1 MGAGGSGREQC
12 AEPAAPLRGGRVATP
27 LERLQGKYEILQKL
41 NEGGMGAVYKVRHRL
56 LDEIRVVKVVR
67 PQLEGQ
73 QELRERFFREA
84 RIAIRL
90 RHTNIAQLYDF
101 TIDDDGVAFI
111 VQEFIDGITL
121 VELLHRMNPPPL
133 GLTLEIA
140 GQALN
145 ALGYLHRKKYV
156 HRDVSP
162 DNLMLTRDEEGSP
175 LVKLIDLGIAKALSS
190 KSSLTTAGEFV
201 GKVRYASPEQF
212 RSAEGASIDARSDL
226 YSLGVV
232 MYELL
237 TGKSPI
243 KGEAIPSMIASHL
256 FEPPLPF
263 SKADPKG
270 RVPPELRKIVL
281 RCLAKRPD
289 ERFESAEKLGTELT
303 KLQKKNPLEPD
314 DLAKA
319 LTLPSDATV
328 PIPQVKPGSTQD
340 RLDKQ
345 FQMGTTPVPGRSDT
359 APTVSHAGPRRK
371 TSEISAPAPRPA
383 TPPPAPA
390 EGAQQIAVLL
400 AGASRLIQQ
409 GLLQEGKLQLAAV
422 IRLDP
427 ENHEAQKLLSQV
439 EATLAAQAKKARCAE
454 AEREVEARLTAGRLA
469 EARQRLDVAVAEL
482 GESPVFE
489 ALRAR
494 VESAVAREQHARV
507 TELLHEAR
515 AAVEESRFDE
525 GIASLQE
532 ALRIRPDD
540 LMVRQVLAKTQA
552 AREKH
557 EEEQRAARALAAAL
571 ATVDELLAKQAFKQ
585 ALVRLDAAVKQL
597 GDREELRAARARV
610 EDAREE
616 HRRREVV
623 ADLVERASVLAEAKD
638 FSGALEMVQQAR
650 AIGSADP
657 EQGRQI
663 EETEGTVKR
672 LEEEERRRMVAEV
685 MERALALSAERD
697 FTAALELVQQARAVG
712 VADLNLLRIV
722 SETES
727 AIKRQEGEQRRAT
740 IAELVRRANA
750 LATRKDFAG
759 ALGLLREARSLDA
772 EDHEIGRLIAETEA
786 AIERQ
791 EEERRR
797 LQKLTAAAAQVEGF
811 LEAGDLHDA
820 ERALAV
826 AEKLFPGDPT
836 FATLRLRTEE
846 LAEERREHT
855 LSELRGNAEAMV
867 GAGKHEQAITL
878 LQEAAA
884 ADPDNRKLIRLLEET
899 RRRAAEMAIEASLA
913 RGDLAEAERALALAE
928 RLFGLH
934 KSLRALRQRLEELQA
949 ADS

>member
-1 MGAGGSGREQC
+1 M
-12 AEPAAPLRGGRVATP
+12 ATP

-56 LDEIRVVKVVR
+56 LDEIRVIKVVR

-73 QELRERFFREA
+73 EELRERFFREA

-90 RHTNIAQLYDF
+90 RHPNIAQLYDF

-121 VELLHRMNPPPL
+121 VELLQRMNPPPL

-175 LVKLIDLGIAKALSS
+175 LVKLIDLGIAKALTS

-237 TGKSPI
+237 TGTSPI
-243 KGEAIPSMIASHL
+243 KGDAIPSMIASHL

-263 SKADPKG
+263 SKADPRG
-270 RVPPELRKIVL
+270 RVPAELRKLVL
-281 RCLAKRPD
+281 RCLAKRPE
-289 ERFESAEKLGTELT
+289 ERFASAEELGTDLA
-303 KLQKKNPLEPD
+303 KLQRKYPFEPD
-314 DLAKA
+314 DVEKA

-345 FQMGTTPVPGRSDT
+345 FQMGTTPAPGTPDT
-359 APTVSHAGPRRK
+359 APTVSHPGARRK
-371 TSEISAPAPRPA
+371 TKGTAAPPPPPA
-383 TPPPAPA
+383 TPAPAPA

-400 AGASRLIQQ
+400 AGASSLIGHGQ
-409 GLLQEGKLQLAAV
+409 LQEAKLQLAAV
-422 IRLDP
+422 VRLDP
-427 ENHEAQKLLSQV
+427 ENREAQRLLAEV
-439 EATLAAQAKKARCAE
+439 EGTLAAQVRKARCAA
-454 AEREVEARLTAGRLA
+454 AEREVEAHLAAGRLA
-469 EARQRLDVAVAEL
+469 DAHERLDAAVAEV
-482 GESPVFE
+482 GEGE
-489 ALRAR
+489 AFRKLRAR
-494 VESAVAREQHARV
+494 IESALAREQKARASA
-507 TELLHEAR
+507 LLAQAR
-515 AAVEESRFDE
+515 AAVEESRFDD
-525 GIASLQE
+525 GIASLEE
-532 ALRIRPDD
+532 ALRIAPDD
-540 LMVRQVLAKTQA
+540 LMVQQVLTRTQA
-552 AREKH
+552 AQERH
-557 EEEQRAARALAAAL
+557 QEEQRAARALAAAL

-585 ALVRLDAAVKQL
+585 ALVRLDAAVTEL
-597 GDREELRAARARV
+597 GDKDQLRAARTRV
-610 EDAREE
+610 EEARER

-623 ADLVERASVLAEAKD
+623 ADLVERAHALAEAKD
-638 FSGALEMVQQAR
+638 FPG
-650 AIGSADP
+650 
-657 EQGRQI
+657 
-663 EETEGTVKR
+663 
-672 LEEEERRRMVAEV
+672 
-685 MERALALSAERD
+685 
-697 FTAALELVQQARAVG
+697 ALELVQQAHAVGVTDPDQLRQIEDTEGAVMHLVEEERRREVAELVERALVLSAEKEFSAALDLLQQARTVG
-712 VADLNLLRIV
+712 VADPELLRIAR
-722 SETES
+722 ETES
-727 AIKRQEGEQRRAT
+727 AVRHQEEEERRAA
-740 IAELVRRANA
+740 IAELRHRASA
-750 LATRKDFAG
+750 CSAKKDFTR
-759 ALGLLREARSLDA
+759 ALGLLREARTLDA
-772 EDHEIGRLIAETEA
+772 EDHEIGRLITETEA

-797 LQKLTAAAAQVEGF
+797 LQKVTAAAAQVEGF
-811 LEAGDLHDA
+811 LEKGALHEV

-846 LAEERREHT
+846 LAEQRREEALARLRLDAET
-855 LSELRGNAEAMV
+855 LLGS
-867 GAGKHEQAITL
+867 GKREQAIKL

-884 ADPDNRKLIRLLEET
+884 ADPDNRKLARLLEEM
-899 RRRAAEMAIEASLA
+899 RRRAAEAVIEVSLD
-913 RGDLAEAERALALAE
+913 RGELEEAEHALALAE
-928 RLFGLH
+928 RLYGLH
-934 KSLRALRQRLEELQA
+934 KNLRALRQRLEELQA
-949 ADS
+949 ADSRSQTP